1 MSKRKM
7 IITQNLSEELKTA
20 ITEITPDWE
29 HIIGKDNEV
38 WESHMK
44 DAEVIVAWKHRMHD
58 TYANNANLR
67 WIQTWSAGVNYLPL
81 EDFDKKNILLTSAN
95 GVHAY
100 PISETI
106 FALMLGL
113 TRSIDRYVKQ
123 QQEKVWNGTGN
134 KLEMHGK
141 TIGIIGVGMIG
152 QETAR
157 IAKAFNMHV
166 IGVRHSGKP
175 VDYVD
180 EMYTSLE
187 LDDILP
193 KCDYIVVTLP
203 LTKDTYHMF
212 SKEQFKRMKQTA
224 FFINIGRGEIVDEN
238 ALYHALSE
246 GEIKGAGID
255 VFEKEPLP
263 EDSPLWGLNNL
274 IITPHTSG
282 STEHYNERVI
292 KNIFIPNLKKYLNG
306 DALDTNV
313 VDYKKGY

>member
-1 MSKRKM
+1 
-7 IITQNLSEELKTA
+7 
-20 ITEITPDWE
+20 
-29 HIIGKDNEV
+29 
-38 WESHMK
+38 MK

-123 QQEKVWNGTGN
+123 QQEKVWDGTGN

-224 FFINIGRGEIVDEN
+224 FLLILDAVKLLMKTHFIMHFQKEILKVLE
-238 ALYHALSE
+238 LMF
-246 GEIKGAGID
+246 
-255 VFEKEPLP
+255 FEKSRSLK
-263 EDSPLWGLNNL
+263 
-274 IITPHTSG
+274 IV
-282 STEHYNERVI
+282 HY
-292 KNIFIPNLKKYLNG
+292 G
-306 DALDTNV
+306 D
-313 VDYKKGY
+313 